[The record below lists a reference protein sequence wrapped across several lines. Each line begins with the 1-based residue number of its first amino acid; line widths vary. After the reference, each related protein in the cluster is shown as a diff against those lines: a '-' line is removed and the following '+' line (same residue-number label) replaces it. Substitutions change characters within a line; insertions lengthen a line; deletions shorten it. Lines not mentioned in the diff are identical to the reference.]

1 MDGVTAIANVLKL
14 EGVDF
19 IGCMPSSPLI
29 EAAAVAGIRPIVFRQ
44 ERTGVHMA
52 DGFSRINNGKRTGI
66 FLMQAGPGAENAFGG
81 VAQAY
86 ADSVP
91 ILLLPAGAA
100 RHRLGIDPV
109 FSPTRSYES
118 ITKWAAQ
125 INYADRV
132 PELMRQAFTKLRS
145 GKPGPVLL
153 EIPGDLISEDISEE
167 QFDYTPPQAIRTAG
181 DPEAVARAARAL
193 LSAQRPVITA
203 GQGVL
208 YAEATDRLV
217 ELAEYLQIPVM
228 TTLEGKSAFPE
239 NHPLSLGI
247 GGSSQTGQVHRFLT
261 GADTVFAVGAS
272 MTKSNFTAP
281 LPPGKTL
288 IHTTNSDGDI
298 NKDYRADY
306 PVMGDARL
314 VLAQL
319 LEEIKRQ
326 TGGQARPANKELTD
340 EIASSRQEWLDQWL
354 PRLTSD
360 EVPLNPYRVIWE
372 IMHTVDLD
380 NTIVTHESGS
390 PREQVSPFWEAR
402 GPAQLH
408 WLGEIHSAGLQPGP
422 GHGRQAGR
430 AGEAGNQLHGRHGL
444 RHGGPGRGN
453 GGARRHPHHHGRIE
467 QQHHGH
473 LPRQPHA
480 HRRGPLQH
488 QVHGRQLRRHG
499 PVHGRLRRAHYRPR
513 RNSPRHAPRPGTQR
527 GRRVRPAGV
536 RNQGGGGVFQV
547 PVCVAVVPRI
557 GADGR

>member
-1 MDGVTAIANVLKL
+1 MDGITAIANVLKL

-19 IGCMPSSPLI
+19 VGCMPSSPLI
-29 EAAAVAGIRPIVFRQ
+29 EAAAVAGIRPIVVRQ

-52 DGFSRINNGKRTGI
+52 DGFSRVNNGKRTGI

-132 PELMRQAFTKLRS
+132 PDLMRQAFTRLRS

-153 EIPGDLISEDISEE
+153 EIPGDLISEEISEE
-167 QFDYTPPQAIRTAG
+167 QFDYQPPEGMRTAG
-181 DPEAVARAARAL
+181 DPEVVARAARAL

-208 YAEATDRLV
+208 YAEATDQMV

-272 MTKSNFTAP
+272 MIKSNFTAP

-288 IHTTNSDGDI
+288 IHTTNADTDI

-306 PVMGDARL
+306 PVVGDARL
-314 VLAQL
+314 VLGQL

-326 TGGQARPANKELTD
+326 TGGQPRPANRELTD
-340 EIASSRQEWLDQWL
+340 EIAASRQEWLDQWL
-354 PRLTSD
+354 PRLTTD

-402 GPAQLH
+402 APRSFIGWGKSTQLGYSLGLAMGAKMAAPEKMVINFMGDTAFGMVGLDVETAVREGIAITTVVLNNNTMAIYPDSRMPTAVSRYHTKETGGNYADMSRAMGAWAERVTDPDQIGPAMRRAQ
-408 WLGEIHSAGLQPGP
+408 E
-422 GHGRQAGR
+422 RNE
-430 AGEAGNQLHGRHGL
+430 AGEFALL
-444 RHGGPGRGN
+444 EYITKEE
-453 GGARRHPHHHGRIE
+453 GAYSKY
-467 QQHHGH
+467 QF
-473 LPRQPHA
+473 A
-480 HRRGPLQH
+480 
-488 QVHGRQLRRHG
+488 
-499 PVHGRLRRAHYRPR
+499 
-513 RNSPRHAPRPGTQR
+513 
-527 GRRVRPAGV
+527 
-536 RNQGGGGVFQV
+536 
-547 PVCVAVVPRI
+547 
-557 GADGR
+557 

>member
-19 IGCMPSSPLI
+19 IGCMPSNPLI
-29 EAAAVAGIRPIVFRQ
+29 EAAAIAGIRPIVFRQ

-52 DGFSRINNGKRTGI
+52 DGFARVTNGKRAGI

-132 PELMRQAFTKLRS
+132 PELMRHAFTKLRS

-153 EIPGDLISEDISEE
+153 EIPGDLVTEEIGEE
-167 QFDYTPPQAIRTAG
+167 QFDYTPPEVIRTAG

-272 MTKSNFTAP
+272 MTRSNFTAP

-288 IHTTNSDGDI
+288 IHTTNSDADI

-306 PVMGDARL
+306 PVVGDARL
-314 VLAQL
+314 VLGQFL
-319 LEEIKRQ
+319 DEIKRQ
-326 TGGQARPANKELTD
+326 TGGQARPANRELTD
-340 EIASSRQEWLDQWL
+340 EIVASRQEWLDQWL
-354 PRLTSD
+354 PRLTTD

-372 IMHTVDLD
+372 IMHTVNLD

-402 GPAQLH
+402 APRSFIGWGKSTQLGYSLGLAMGAKLAAPEKLVINFMGDTAFGMVGLDVETAVRENIPITTVVLNNSTMAIYADSRIPTAVARYNIKQTGGNYADMSRAMGAWAERVTDPDQIGPAMRRAQ
-408 WLGEIHSAGLQPGP
+408 E
-422 GHGRQAGR
+422 RNE
-430 AGEAGNQLHGRHGL
+430 AGEFALL
-444 RHGGPGRGN
+444 EFITKEE
-453 GGARRHPHHHGRIE
+453 GAYSKY
-467 QQHHGH
+467 QF
-473 LPRQPHA
+473 
-480 HRRGPLQH
+480 
-488 QVHGRQLRRHG
+488 V
-499 PVHGRLRRAHYRPR
+499 
-513 RNSPRHAPRPGTQR
+513 
-527 GRRVRPAGV
+527 
-536 RNQGGGGVFQV
+536 
-547 PVCVAVVPRI
+547 
-557 GADGR
+557 

>member
-19 IGCMPSSPLI
+19 IGCMPSNPLI
-29 EAAAVAGIRPIVFRQ
+29 EAAAIAGIRPIVFRQ

-52 DGFSRINNGKRTGI
+52 DGFARVTNGKRTGI

-100 RHRLGIDPV
+100 RHRQGVDPV

-153 EIPGDLISEDISEE
+153 EIPGDLVTEEIGEE
-167 QFDYTPPQAIRTAG
+167 QFDYTPPELIRTAG

-208 YAEATDRLV
+208 YAEATSQLV

-239 NHPLSLGI
+239 NHHLSLGI
-247 GGSSQTGQVHRFLT
+247 GGSSQTGQVHRFLN

-272 MTKSNFTAP
+272 MTRSNFTAP
-281 LPPGKTL
+281 LPPGKVL
-288 IHTTNSDGDI
+288 IHVTNADSDI
-298 NKDYRADY
+298 NKDYRCDY
-306 PVMGDARL
+306 PVVGDAK
-314 VLAQL
+314 LALGQF
-319 LEEIKRQ
+319 LEEIRRQ
-326 TGGQARPANKELTD
+326 TGGQARPANRELTD
-340 EIASSRQEWLDQWL
+340 EIAASRQEWLDQWL

-402 GPAQLH
+402 APRSFIGWGKSTQLGYSLGLAMGAKLAAPEKLVINFMGDTAFGMVGLDVETAVRESIPITTVVLNNSTMAIYADSRIPTAVARYNIKQTGGNYTDMSQAMGAWAERITEPDQIAPAMLRAR
-408 WLGEIHSAGLQPGP
+408 E
-422 GHGRQAGR
+422 RNE
-430 AGEAGNQLHGRHGL
+430 AGEFALL
-444 RHGGPGRGN
+444 EFITKEE
-453 GGARRHPHHHGRIE
+453 GAYSKY
-467 QQHHGH
+467 QF
-473 LPRQPHA
+473 
-480 HRRGPLQH
+480 
-488 QVHGRQLRRHG
+488 V
-499 PVHGRLRRAHYRPR
+499 
-513 RNSPRHAPRPGTQR
+513 
-527 GRRVRPAGV
+527 
-536 RNQGGGGVFQV
+536 
-547 PVCVAVVPRI
+547 
-557 GADGR
+557 